1 MEHVSTAMKNKL
13 CGTTLLLSAAT
24 LLRLHEASFM
34 PPPPPRKNAKHTQK
48 REKLKKIKK

>member
-34 PPPPPRKNAKHTQK
+34 PPPPQEKMQNIRKNVKN
-48 REKLKKIKK
+48 